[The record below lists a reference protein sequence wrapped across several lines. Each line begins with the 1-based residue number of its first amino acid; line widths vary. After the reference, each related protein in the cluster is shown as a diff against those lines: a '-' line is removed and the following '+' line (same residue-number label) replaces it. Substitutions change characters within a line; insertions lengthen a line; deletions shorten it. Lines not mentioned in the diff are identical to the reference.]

1 VRRVALNGVL
11 LAVMGVAIVGIQL
24 LDRSG
29 AAVEG
34 SVRRYAAA
42 ISNADFDAAMV
53 EIAPER
59 RATWTDWVR
68 AQLGNVYDIRGV
80 AVRSPSVLQ
89 RILASTPAGPF
100 EVTAIMDVNR
110 DYPDDFY
117 QPTAR
122 VPVEEVDGR
131 WHLATPLL
139 APLARQ

>member
-1 VRRVALNGVL
+1 VRRVALNGLL

-42 ISNADFDAAMV
+42 ISNADFDAALV
-53 EIAPER
+53 EIATER

-89 RILASTPAGPF
+89 RIFASAPAGPF

-122 VPVEEVDGR
+122 VPVEEVDGH
-131 WHLATPLL
+131 WYLATPLL
-139 APLARQ
+139 ARQ